1 MLRIMKGLQRYTE
14 GKEEYS
20 KRRKDG
26 STRSTGIYRG
36 SNKAQTAPKY
46 IAGIVN
52 SCSRKV

>member
-36 SNKAQTAPKY
+36 SDKAQTAPKY